1 MAWELAWLMNL
12 HWFLWV
18 LCEEN
23 FRSVWAEAALRVPSP
38 PKPSCLQPMWE
49 NSVRSIDLAVF
60 LQLYISSVW
69 KLPPQVLT
77 TPVDVNLQPQPQ
89 GLSYFQC
96 LGSLPEY
103 PWLYFFPQALSLMQV
118 SPLRYPQ
125 WLWQGI
131 WGKEVFISFIST
143 SPQLVSYLSS
153 SPHQICPAL
162 RSWSRER
169 RT

>member
-1 MAWELAWLMNL
+1 MNL

-60 LQLYISSVW
+60 LQLYIYSVW

-103 PWLYFFPQALSLMQV
+103 PWLYFFPQACHLCKCLHWGTHSDYDRV
-118 SPLRYPQ
+118 SGAKKSSYPSFPL
-125 WLWQGI
+125 L
-131 WGKEVFISFIST
+131 
-143 SPQLVSYLSS
+143 
-153 SPHQICPAL
+153 H
-162 RSWSRER
+162 SWSPISLLRLIRSAQLWDPDLEKEGLKWSH
-169 RT
+169 TVLW